1 MLENTNL
8 VFFVVAVSAGS
19 VLIVLLRV
27 FFSSDRDL
35 TLPPNSPIY
44 QRLKELGYSWE
55 DWQLKSGLSRES
67 LSRLAGGNFKEISF
81 GELTKLAASLNWNL
95 PELIDNLDLD
105 NSWKKRQEELLEENE
120 ELRRECGRLRD
131 RLEEQKAEITADFR
145 ESTFQQLQSLLTNY
159 PSIRPMTEAKPNLP
173 AKNLISLLTPLEN
186 LLDSWGYEAI
196 GKAWEEVSF
205 NPQLHQADRDG
216 FVEGDLVY
224 IRFVGY
230 KNKVKILCP
239 AKVSRTL
246 PGGKGVARA
255 ESTS

>member
-8 VFFVVAVSAGS
+8 VFFVIAVSAGS
-19 VLIVLLRV
+19 LLIVLLRV
-27 FFSSDRDL
+27 FFSSDRHL
-35 TLPPNSPIY
+35 TLEPDSVIS
-44 QRLKELGYSWE
+44 QRLKDNGYSWE
-55 DWQLKSGLSRES
+55 DWQLNSGLSRES
-67 LSRLAGGNFKEISF
+67 LSRLAVGDFNQITF
-81 GELTKLAASLNWNL
+81 GELTKLAASLNWDL
-95 PELIDNLDLD
+95 PELIENLSLD
-105 NSWKKRQEELLEENE
+105 NSWTKRQEELLDENE

-131 RLEEQKAEITADFR
+131 RLQEQKAEITADVR

-159 PSIRPMTEAKPNLP
+159 PSIGPMTEAKPNLP

-186 LLDSWGYEAI
+186 LLESWCYEAI
-196 GKAWEEVSF
+196 GKAWEQVSF

-230 KNKVKILCP
+230 KNRDKILCP

-246 PGGKGVARA
+246 PGGNR
-255 ESTS
+255 